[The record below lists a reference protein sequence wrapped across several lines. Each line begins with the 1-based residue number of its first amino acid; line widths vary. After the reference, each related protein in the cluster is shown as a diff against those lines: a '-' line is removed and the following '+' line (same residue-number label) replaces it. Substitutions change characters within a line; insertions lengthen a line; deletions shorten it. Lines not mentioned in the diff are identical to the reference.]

1 VRINTSTQSA
11 STQDAMGEDDSDGEI
26 EYMPR
31 EDGDDINGPGTVFVP
46 KTDTSEMLGMNDIAA
61 GIAESESLNITLG
74 ESTRIKNEN
83 PMKAEPV
90 ARGEETEPM
99 ESMPNYDQPEEKYGM
114 KFEQGASDLSL
125 PPNYY
130 TGATSFRDQEFVRK
144 GQKETFYCELCMIEL
159 SSRDTLV
166 SHENGAKHQ
175 KKLEEQRADMRRAR
189 NRGEYFEEKTIK
201 KIANPLPLQKKVP
214 IRLVEKLRETMTSI
228 VGLDSI
234 HEIIACSNAEVEPYY
249 ECSICGQQGEANS
262 MFQHLQGKPHR
273 VKFMQHTFPDNLK
286 YLDTSFNKGFLESEI
301 ARLQL
306 RENDKL
312 DKINTT
318 YSDEMFP
325 WTAGKAPWS
334 VEQGG
339 TGIVPTR
346 ARNRIGLISQSNLP
360 PQLPNTSKDV
370 DLKDCI
376 IKHEAT
382 FKDLNPD
389 ALKGNIETEKDLKQT
404 CALVQKLGEKIKNY
418 KVAHDKGNEIENEL
432 AYAQLDVIMSTLSL
446 TDNGAEAS
454 SPKKPRKPNSPR
466 RSSSRDRF
474 GSSMRSQTTDR
485 NDRELS
491 RERDYGR
498 HERNMNQRGNYES
511 NARGMKQEGYYG
523 RNERSMSQARDN
535 GGDRRNMNPER
546 DLGENG
552 RGGSQAREYERMD
565 RGFNSSRNGRNA
577 EWEKDRRRF

>member
-1 VRINTSTQSA
+1 
-11 STQDAMGEDDSDGEI
+11 M
-26 EYMPR
+26 
-31 EDGDDINGPGTVFVP
+31 
-46 KTDTSEMLGMNDIAA
+46 
-61 GIAESESLNITLG
+61 
-74 ESTRIKNEN
+74 NEN
-83 PMKAEPV
+83 PMKAEPGV
-90 ARGEETEPM
+90 RDEETEPM

-114 KFEQGASDLSL
+114 KFEQGASDSSL

-130 TGATSFRDQEFVRK
+130 TGATTFRDQEFVRK

-454 SPKKPRKPNSPR
+454 SPKKPRVPNSPR

-498 HERNMNQRGNYES
+498 HERNMNQ
-511 NARGMKQEGYYG
+511 EGYYG

-535 GGDRRNMNPER
+535 GGDRRNLNPER
-546 DLGENG
+546 DFGENG
-552 RGGSQAREYERMD
+552 RGGSQARECERMD

-577 EWEKDRRRF
+577 EWEKDRRRFLSFDD

>member
-1 VRINTSTQSA
+1 
-11 STQDAMGEDDSDGEI
+11 M
-26 EYMPR
+26 
-31 EDGDDINGPGTVFVP
+31 
-46 KTDTSEMLGMNDIAA
+46 
-61 GIAESESLNITLG
+61 
-74 ESTRIKNEN
+74 NEN
-83 PMKAEPV
+83 PMKAEPGV
-90 ARGEETEPM
+90 RDEETEPM
-99 ESMPNYDQPEEKYGM
+99 ESMPNYDQPEEKYSM

-130 TGATSFRDQEFVRK
+130 TGATSFRDQEVVRK

-175 KKLEEQRADMRRAR
+175 KKIEEQRADMRRAR
-189 NRGEYFEEKTIK
+189 NRGEYFEEKKIK

-286 YLDTSFNKGFLESEI
+286 YIVGTLNQGFLEREI
-301 ARLQL
+301 DRLNL

-376 IKHEAT
+376 IKHEST

-474 GSSMRSQTTDR
+474 GSSMRGHTTDR

-498 HERNMNQRGNYES
+498 HERNMHQRGNYESNARGIKQEGYYGRHERNMNQRGNYES
-511 NARGMKQEGYYG
+511 NARGIKQEGSYG